1 LQRSIGA
8 SAGAAVQDGN
18 LNGQE
23 PASIYQNQGS
33 QMNQLKEQQFN
44 SAAKFSTDDL
54 NIHNKRN

>member
-1 LQRSIGA
+1 MGA
-8 SAGAAVQDGN
+8 SAGAVVQEGN

-23 PASIYQNQGS
+23 PDSIYQSQSG

-54 NIHNKRN
+54 NFHNKRN